1 MTKHLTLLLFIGL
14 VAAAIEENKKNKPEQ
29 NIQIQMTIEE
39 KTLDNYLNQIPI

>member
-14 VAAAIEENKKNKPEQ
+14 VATAIEENKKNKPEQ
-29 NIQIQMTIEE
+29 NIQIQMIIEE